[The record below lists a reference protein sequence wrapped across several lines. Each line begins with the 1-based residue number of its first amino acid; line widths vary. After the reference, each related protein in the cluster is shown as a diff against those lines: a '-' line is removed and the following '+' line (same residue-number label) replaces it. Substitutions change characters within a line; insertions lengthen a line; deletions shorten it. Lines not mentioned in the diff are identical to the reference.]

1 MLNEKL
7 AQLITR
13 KLSGEATAEE
23 LQELEVYLQ
32 NNAGEQYFVELL
44 INYWDNGTKASNTED
59 FHPDEHFEHILALA
73 NEEAIIP
80 QQQEEIPAIVP
91 QRNYKKIFTWV
102 SVAAVFV
109 LAVVAV
115 YIFNPP
121 GAVPNTA
128 ANAPAV
134 HKNEV
139 TAKTGVK
146 SQLVLPDGTKVWLN
160 SESKLIYSSRFK
172 DSLREVELE
181 GEAFFDVVKDAK
193 HPFIVHTSGIDIKV
207 LGTAFN
213 VKSYPRESTIEATL
227 IRGLI
232 EVVRKNEPSGT
243 KVILQPHEKLIY
255 NKLGNTMNASGAE
268 QAKTAD
274 AAPDISISPVPKNI
288 PDTAMAE
295 TSWIYN
301 KLIFE
306 GDTFRQLAVKMER
319 WFNVQ
324 ITFKNERVAN
334 YRFRGVFEKENI
346 EQALQALQLTAPFNY
361 TINNNE
367 VEIYKK

>member
-1 MLNEKL
+1 MLNEKI
-7 AQLITR
+7 AQLISR

-23 LQELEVYLQ
+23 LQQLGDYLQ
-32 NNAGEQYFVELL
+32 NNAGDQYFVELL
-44 INYWDNGTKASNTED
+44 VNYWDNGTKLTDTGDLN
-59 FHPDEHFEHILALA
+59 PDEHFEHILAMA
-73 NEEAIIP
+73 NEAPVMAASGAEQADVIIP
-80 QQQEEIPAIVP
+80 S
-91 QRNYKKIFTWV
+91 KKINKYFIWAA
-102 SVAAVFV
+102 AAVFV
-109 LAVVAV
+109 LAVAGVYMLTRAGKMAAPQVAA
-115 YIFNPP
+115 
-121 GAVPNTA
+121 AVK
-128 ANAPAV
+128 
-134 HKNEV
+134 KNEV

-146 SQLVLPDGTKVWLN
+146 SQLVLPDGTRVWLN
-160 SESKLIYSSRFK
+160 SESKLIYNNAFK

-213 VKSYPRESTIEATL
+213 VKSYPREATIEATL

-255 NKLGNTMNASGAE
+255 NKLGNTMNTDGDG
-268 QAKTAD
+268 QARIVSAT
-274 AAPDISISPVPKNI
+274 PDISISPVPRNLS
-288 PDTAMAE
+288 DTAMAE

-301 KLIFE
+301 KLVFD
-306 GDTFRQLAVKMER
+306 GDTFKDLAVRMER

-324 ITFKNERVAN
+324 ITFKNVRVAN

-361 TINNNE
+361 TINNNQ